1 MKETK
6 SDRSEKNPQV
16 RTGENPGEKPKPGK
30 LILRLAIFFLMY
42 IIFRA
47 CVETL
52 VTIASLVIAQSMP
65 DAVKN
70 FMITGTLEEGL
81 DLTGNWTVIV
91 SGIAFAVAGLMIFG
105 KAKEYDSKYTVKKE
119 VSKYFYP
126 LTCVAAAGLALFLNM
141 SVAMSGI
148 AAHFSDYTETAATQY
163 SCSIVVG
170 ILVYGFVS
178 PISEELMFRGIL
190 YNGLKRLYIPKSAMI
205 MCAAI
210 FAIYHGNGL
219 QGTYGFIISLFLI
232 YSYEFS
238 GQFKTAVLIH
248 MVCNI
253 TAYVMNYAYMYLN
266 VVAQAL
272 ILGLSLVLAGVSLY
286 LLYKKGMALKTDAK
300 TDE

>member
-16 RTGENPGEKPKPGK
+16 RTGKNPGEKPKPGK

-52 VTIASLVIAQSMP
+52 VTIASLVISQSMP
-65 DAVKN
+65 DVIRD
-70 FMITGTLEEGL
+70 FMITGTLEDGL

-91 SGIAFAVAGLMIFG
+91 SGIAFVAAGLMILG

-126 LTCVAAAGLALFLNM
+126 LTCAAAVGLSLFINM

-148 AAHFSDYTETAATQY
+148 SAYFSDYTETAATQY
-163 SCSIVVG
+163 SCAFIVG
-170 ILVYGFVS
+170 IIVYGFIS
-178 PISEELMFRGIL
+178 PVSEELMFRGIL

-253 TAYVMNYAYMYLN
+253 TAYVMNYVYIYLN
-266 VVAQAL
+266 VTAQAI
-272 ILGLSLVLAGVSLY
+272 ILGLSLALAGASIY
-286 LLYKKGMALKTDAK
+286 LLYKKDMALKTVQD
-300 TDE
+300 